1 LIGWFACVNVH
12 SAVFSLLGPNG
23 FDLGAAFVNADV
35 LLFTA
40 AAFWFGCMLVPTTT
54 LFVDFVMKV

>member
-1 LIGWFACVNVH
+1 MSVNVH
-12 SAVFSLLGPNG
+12 SAVFSVLGPNAI
-23 FDLGAAFVNADV
+23 DLGATFVNANV

-40 AAFWFGCMLVPTTT
+40 AAFWFGCILVPTTT